1 MKALIDHFTPVLALT
16 ELQMLIHITYY
27 EQESVFWPIWYQD
40 QKMETH
46 AGLPL
51 VTPLQGIS
59 KVFRADS

>member
-51 VTPLQGIS
+51 G
-59 KVFRADS
+59 KRG